1 MFRIGGNEMFATLRN
16 FEGGLFDDFKRLERE
31 MDQLLGHGPWSGG
44 IRAAAHGS
52 YPPINVGVTPERIDV
67 YLFIA
72 GVDPK
77 QLEITLHQ
85 NLLTVKGERRLQH
98 VEGAEYYH
106 RERFDGEFHRAVN
119 LPEDADPEKV
129 EANYKD
135 GVLHVAIERRETAK
149 PRQIEVK

>member
-1 MFRIGGNEMFATLRN
+1 MFGNLSN
-16 FEGGLFDDFKRLERE
+16 FEGSLFDDFRRLERE
-31 MDQLLGHGPWSGG
+31 MDQLFGQGPWSGG
-44 IRAAAHGS
+44 IRSSARGS

-67 YLFIA
+67 YLFAA

-77 QLEITLHQ
+77 RLEITLHK
-85 NLLTVKGERRLQH
+85 NLLTLKGQRRQQP
-98 VEGAEYYH
+98 VEGAEYYR

-129 EANYKD
+129 EANYQD
-135 GVLHVAIERRETAK
+135 GVLHVAIQRRETAQ